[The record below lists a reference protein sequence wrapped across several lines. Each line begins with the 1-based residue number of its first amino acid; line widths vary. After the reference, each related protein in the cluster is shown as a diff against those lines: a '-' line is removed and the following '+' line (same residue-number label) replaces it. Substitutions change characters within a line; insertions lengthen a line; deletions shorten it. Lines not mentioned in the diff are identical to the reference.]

1 MKITAL
7 DYKIIHIP
15 MKEPFKVT
23 FAEII
28 ASENVIVRLTA
39 ENGETGFGEASPFA
53 PVTGESTASVTAAL
67 DVFRQGIIG
76 MDVCDFEG
84 VHAMMDHLTVGD
96 TSAKCAVD
104 IAMYDLLG
112 KLTGLPVYKLL
123 GGACH
128 TVENDITIG
137 INTPDK
143 MAEAA
148 ERYVKEGFRILKIK
162 IGINPDEDI
171 EALSK
176 IRKAVGPSIRL
187 RVDANQGYTAQ
198 QAVDVIKKLKPID
211 VEAIEQCLPYWDIR
225 GMAYVRDH
233 ASGIKVMAD
242 ESLHSPHD
250 AERIAR
256 EGAADVMNIK
266 LMKSG
271 GLYPALQI
279 NAIAEAAG
287 ITCMVGCMMETKI
300 AITAG
305 LSLVASRRNICD
317 ADCDSFMYSKDPEMG
332 MPGGFTFSGS
342 TFTLSDKPGLGLDI
356 HF

>member
-1 MKITAL
+1 M
-7 DYKIIHIP
+7 
-15 MKEPFKVT
+15 
-23 FAEII
+23 
-28 ASENVIVRLTA
+28 IVRLTA

-96 TSAKCAVD
+96 TSAKCAMD

-123 GGACH
+123 GGACN

-242 ESLHSPHD
+242 ESIHSPH
-250 AERIAR
+250 
-256 EGAADVMNIK
+256 AADCKRRRCGCHEYQAHEERRSV
-266 LMKSG
+266 SG
-271 GLYPALQI
+271 TSDQR
-279 NAIAEAAG
+279 NRR
-287 ITCMVGCMMETKI
+287 GCRDYVHGRLHDGDK
-300 AITAG
+300 
-305 LSLVASRRNICD
+305 
-317 ADCDSFMYSKDPEMG
+317 DCDYSRALTRRLTPKY
-332 MPGGFTFSGS
+332 
-342 TFTLSDKPGLGLDI
+342 L
-356 HF
+356 